1 METLNF
7 ENIVKGKAVQFEGVQ
22 IVPLVKWAR
31 QTASADSRV
40 VASWIME
47 PIGIQILNETEPY
60 ALDLDGR
67 RSEELAKL

>member
-22 IVPLVKWAR
+22 IVPLVKWSR
-31 QTASADSRV
+31 QTASAESRV
-40 VASWIME
+40 FASWIME
-47 PIGIQILNETEPY
+47 PIGIQILNETETY